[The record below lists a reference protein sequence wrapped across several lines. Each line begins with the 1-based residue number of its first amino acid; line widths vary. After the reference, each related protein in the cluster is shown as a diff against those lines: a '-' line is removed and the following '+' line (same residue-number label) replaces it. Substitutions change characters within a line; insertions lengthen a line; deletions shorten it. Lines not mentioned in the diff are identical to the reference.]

1 MNTKMQ
7 NVAVEVEDLTVAY
20 DVKPVLWDVDLK
32 IPKGQLMAVV
42 GPNGAG

>member
-20 DVKPVLWDVDLK
+20 DVKPVYGMLISRSLR
-32 IPKGQLMAVV
+32 GS
-42 GPNGAG
+42 